1 MTGTDLTFKRKE
13 RKYIILEHTFDEII
27 KEIEQHIPLYSFQE
41 EPPLTNIETTY
52 LDTSDFLFYFEY
64 LNQRSFRFKIRLR
77 RYGHDG
83 IFKPGYL
90 VELKI
95 KHKAISSK
103 KRFLL
108 PDENFAAFLKGE
120 DILPQVKK
128 ANEGLVGAQ
137 KTYKMI
143 RDLIRIN
150 QLVPVLRTSYERISF
165 QKKSKRVR
173 ITVDHN
179 INHTGLWGKEK
190 KETLDAT
197 VLESKIMG
205 KSPKWHKKMVNLL
218 SLLRQSRFSKFSTGI
233 NSIYFPERGKYNF
246 NVDNQFLRPE
256 IPDKIVQSFDLLKK
270 ALKMK
275 DELTPD
281 TSQNDSDS
289 DD

>member
-1 MTGTDLTFKRKE
+1 MVRTDLTFKRKE
-13 RKYIILEHTFDEII
+13 RKYIILEHTFEEII
-27 KEIEQHIPLYSFQE
+27 KEIEQHIPIYSFQD
-41 EPPLTNIETTY
+41 EPALTNIETIY

-64 LNQRSFRFKIRLR
+64 FNQRNFRFKIRLR
-77 RYGHDG
+77 RYGHEG
-83 IFKPGYL
+83 VFNSSYL

-95 KHKAISSK
+95 KHKGITSK

-108 PDENFAAFLKGE
+108 PAENLAAFLRGE
-120 DILPQVKK
+120 DLLQLVKS

-150 QLVPVLRTSYERISF
+150 ELVPILRTSYERISF

-173 ITVDHN
+173 ITVDHH
-179 INHTGLWGKEK
+179 ITHTGLLGKEK

-218 SLLRQSRFSKFSTGI
+218 SLLRQNRFSKFSTGI

-246 NVDNQFLRPE
+246 NVDDQFLRPE
-256 IPDKIVQSFDLLKK
+256 IPNKIIQSFELLKK
-270 ALKMK
+270 TFKLDDNIQAGSI
-275 DELTPD
+275 EEV
-281 TSQNDSDS
+281 NS